1 MSGSAERQRVEQQ
14 LERIG
19 LSPYEA
25 RAYVALLG
33 SQPVNGYDLA
43 RASGI
48 PTSKIYETL
57 QRLVAKGAVLA
68 SAHEPTVYRATPPE
82 ELVAAYREETEQTLS
97 SLLSALPGLASD
109 PSPGVVWR
117 LGGDRVVLRHLLDI
131 VNDASHEVLLS
142 IWPLEASHLVDAV
155 AEGRRRGVL
164 FWIACFG
171 SCPIEGS
178 GVYNLLS
185 CGESSAGRL
194 GMRLTAAVADG
205 RQSLIAEFG
214 DTGFATGTFAD
225 DPSLALAAKEYIIH
239 DLINHALIKE
249 IGLDRFDKLRRQ
261 HPLLSGLL
269 GSGQDGDLSDSVVE
283 EEK

>member
-1 MSGSAERQRVEQQ
+1 MPEHTERQQVVQQ

-25 RAYVALLG
+25 RAYVSLLG
-33 SQPVNGYDLA
+33 IQPVNGYDLA

-48 PTSKIYETL
+48 PASKIYETL

-68 SAHEPTVYRATPPE
+68 SAQEPTVYQATPPE
-82 ELVAAYREETEQTLS
+82 ELVAAYREETEQTLT
-97 SLLSALPGLASD
+97 SLLSTLPRLTSE

-117 LGGDRVVLRHLLDI
+117 LRGDRVILRHLLDI
-131 VNDASHEVLLS
+131 VNGASHEVFLS

-155 AEGRRRGVL
+155 DEGRRRGVL

-171 SCPIEGS
+171 SCPIEGND
-178 GVYNLLS
+178 VYNLLS
-185 CGESSAGRL
+185 CGESSAARL
-194 GMRLTAAVADG
+194 GRRLTAAVADG

-214 DTGFATGTFAD
+214 DAGDATGTFAD

-239 DLINHALIKE
+239 DLINHALIEE
-249 IGLDRFDKLRRQ
+249 IGLDRFDRLRRQ

-269 GSGQDGDLSDSVVE
+269 GPGQDGDLSDSVVE